1 MRTKVFIAMLFASLF
16 LSLFAQ
22 GQNEMQVYDIPHLD
36 KVTDVVKL
44 SDGLPKDTCIRRE
57 LPNDYVS
64 LSVAPSFQRVYFGVD
79 EGFQAY
85 NSLGVDLR
93 LMYDSRLSCTS
104 SSFIHVGAGASVRF
118 PLGRISEK
126 LSPRRPDIFAYL
138 EVGWKFGTNAFHA
151 MPLIDFGFAFTRVA
165 KGTVSAV
172 GLELMYDF
180 GRVSVYMVPKMYYN
194 FGLFLGH
201 KYQIAP
207 SIDVGIAMRLFDF

>member
-1 MRTKVFIAMLFASLF
+1 MRTKVFITMLFASVS
-16 LSLFAQ
+16 LSLSAQ
-22 GQNEMQVYDIPHLD
+22 GQNEMRAYDVSHSG
-36 KVTDVVKL
+36 KVTDIAKL
-44 SDGLPKDTCIRRE
+44 SDGLDKGTCTLRA

-64 LSVAPSFQRVYFGVD
+64 LSIAPSFQRVYFGVD

-85 NSLGVDLR
+85 NSLGAELR
-93 LMYDSRLSCTS
+93 LMYDSRLSSTS

-118 PLGRISEK
+118 PLGAISNE

-151 MPLIDFGFAFTRVA
+151 MPLLDFGLTFTRFA

-180 GRVSVYMVPKMYYN
+180 GRVSVYMLPKVYYN
-194 FGLFLGH
+194 LGLFLGH

-207 SIDVGIAMRLFDF
+207 SIDVGIAVMLFDF